1 MQRVEREI
9 SREGD
14 TVVVTYHTP
23 KGAVRGA
30 WQFNE
35 ETLAMGI
42 TVPWIEDHLIKEP
55 SDCAILAYIYKHI
68 VVEPCPEDYAKMRQ

>member
-1 MQRVEREI
+1 VEREI

-55 SDCAILAYIYKHI
+55 SDCAILAYIYKLI